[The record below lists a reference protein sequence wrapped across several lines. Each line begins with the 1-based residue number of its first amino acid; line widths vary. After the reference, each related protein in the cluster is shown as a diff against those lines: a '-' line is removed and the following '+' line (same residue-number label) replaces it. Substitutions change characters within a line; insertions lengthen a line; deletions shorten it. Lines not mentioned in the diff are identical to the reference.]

1 MKLKDF
7 NIFCFNLGFSV
18 QHLEPFFQGFFFFFF
33 CLYTPKYCLILLK
46 VWPEVV
52 PIKTN
57 TVFGKSFK
65 ILSFGS
71 NRTHP
76 KFTVLVHFG
85 VQFTNGRKP
94 KILLNIKI
102 FAKTVSL
109 AISHNLS
116 LRLQK
121 NHRILVK
128 SSKKAFFG
136 LKFGLNCDH
145 QAAQKSHQKFS
156 HSL

>member
-7 NIFCFNLGFSV
+7 NIFCFNSGFSV
-18 QHLEPFFQGFFFFFF
+18 QHPEPLVRVFFFFLS
-33 CLYTPKYCLILLK
+33 LYSPKYCLILLK

-65 ILSFGS
+65 SLSFGS
-71 NRTHP
+71 NRTRP

-85 VQFTNGRKP
+85 VQFTTGKP

-109 AISHNLS
+109 VISNNLS

-121 NHRILVK
+121 NHRILVQ
-128 SSKKAFFG
+128 SSKKASFG

-145 QAAQKSHQKFS
+145 RAAQKSHQKFS

>member
-7 NIFCFNLGFSV
+7 NIFCFNSGFSV
-18 QHLEPFFQGFFFFFF
+18 QHPEPLFRGFFFS
-33 CLYTPKYCLILLK
+33 LYTPKYCLILLK
-46 VWPEVV
+46 VWAEVV

-85 VQFTNGRKP
+85 VQFTTGKP

-109 AISHNLS
+109 AISNNLS

-145 QAAQKSHQKFS
+145 RAAQKSHQKFS